1 MCPLNS
7 PIEYFFVNLLKKVVR
22 ESKPIF
28 EKYKKESTLK
38 VYTYKK
44 KKDVALFFGLDAIF
58 KIFLCCSC

>member
-1 MCPLNS
+1 
-7 PIEYFFVNLLKKVVR
+7 VR

-44 KKDVALFFGLDAIF
+44 KIKKDVALFFGLDAIF
-58 KIFLCCSC
+58 